1 MDRDPTT
8 VLRRAFGYPAFRPGQ
23 EEVVR
28 AVTSGRDALGVL
40 PTGGGKSVCYQVPAL
55 MAEGLTLVVTPLI
68 SLMEDQVG
76 RARAVGLRAAS
87 LSAAQDPA
95 VRKRVLTRARSAQL
109 DLLFVSPERLG
120 TPSLVRLAR
129 TTRIDLLAVDEAH
142 CISEWGHDFRPAY
155 RTIAAVKHFVRC
167 PTLALTASATP
178 EVRADISA
186 NLRLVRPLEVVQSFE
201 RSNLWWSVE
210 RVGSPR
216 ARLQRVHRL
225 LQQATGPAIVYAPT
239 RNSVDGIRDSV
250 ARLGIGCAAYHAGM
264 PAAERSGVQERFMS
278 GGVRVVVATNAF
290 GMGIDKADV
299 RTVIHFQM
307 PTTLEAYYQEAGR
320 AGRDGAPARCIAL
333 YRRGDARLARA
344 FLDQAHPS
352 PRRLRALHHRLR
364 VLAGASGQVD
374 VGRPEVAR
382 LLGQRPTA
390 WMSGDPSGPLAAL
403 ERAGAIRAL
412 PLEGTPPGAVGS
424 FRDAVAVMER
434 CDDATVVRRRRSVSA
449 KIRAVQRYAR
459 TRSCR
464 SVELLRY
471 FGEMSRGGCRRC
483 DRCGWDSEK
492 GFSEIDG

>member
-1 MDRDPTT
+1 MHPDPTT

-23 EEVVR
+23 EELVQ
-28 AVTSGRDALGVL
+28 AVISGRDALGVL

-55 MAEGLTLVVTPLI
+55 IAEGLTVVVTPLI

-76 RARAVGLRAAS
+76 RACAVGLRAAS
-87 LSAAQDPA
+87 LSATQEPS
-95 VRKRVLTRARSAQL
+95 VRKRVLARAHSSEL

-120 TPSLVRLAR
+120 TDNLVRLAR
-129 TTRIDLLAVDEAH
+129 STRIDLLAVDEAH

-155 RTIAAVKHFVRC
+155 RTIAAVKQFVRC

-178 EVRADISA
+178 EVRADICA
-186 NLRLVRPLEVVQSFE
+186 NLRLDRPVEVVQSFD

-210 RVGSPR
+210 RVGSSA
-216 ARLQRVHRL
+216 ARLKRVHRL
-225 LQQATGPAIVYAPT
+225 LQQSTGPAIVYAPT
-239 RNSVDGIRDSV
+239 RRSVDGIRDSV
-250 ARLGIGCAAYHAGM
+250 ARLGIGCEAYHAGM
-264 PAAERSGVQERFMS
+264 PAAERSGVQERFMT
-278 GGVRVVVATNAF
+278 GVVRVVVATNAF

-320 AGRDGAPARCIAL
+320 GGRDGAPSRCIAL
-333 YRRGDARLARA
+333 HRRGDARLARA
-344 FLDQAHPS
+344 FLDRAHPS
-352 PRRLRALHHRLR
+352 PRRLRAIHRRLR
-364 VLAGASGQVD
+364 VLAEASGRVD

-382 LLGQRPTA
+382 VLGQRPTA
-390 WMSGDPSGPLAAL
+390 WIEGDPSGPLAAL

-412 PLEGTPPGAVGS
+412 PPDGTTSGGVGS

-434 CDDATVVRRRRSVSA
+434 FDDDIVVRRRRSVAA

-459 TRSCR
+459 TRRCR

-471 FGEMSRGGCRRC
+471 FGELSQGGCSRC

-492 GFSEIDG
+492 GLSEPDG